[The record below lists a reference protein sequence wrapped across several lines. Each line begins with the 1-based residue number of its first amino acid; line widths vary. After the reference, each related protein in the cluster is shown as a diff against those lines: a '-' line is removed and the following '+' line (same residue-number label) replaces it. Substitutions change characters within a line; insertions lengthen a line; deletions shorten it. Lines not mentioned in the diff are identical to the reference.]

1 MNYLYLSIFIPLI
14 FLFSNKITKL
24 IKLYDYPD
32 NKRKIHSRPILIVG
46 GIFFQNIILFY
57 FLFFLFFYENNFFS
71 HFKNNHKD
79 LLILLF
85 TVSLSFIVGLYD
97 DKKNLNPLV
106 KLFLMFIIFSFSLYF
121 LSDFY
126 HLRRLNSFFDYYIYF
141 DRYSIIFTSFCF
153 VILLNATN
161 MSDGIN
167 SLTSNIFI
175 IWLFFITLFIPKD
188 NFYFFM
194 NIILILSLI
203 LFSILNFRNKCFLGD
218 SGCFVLASYLSY
230 VTVYA
235 YNKNLLYSDKNYL
248 NVESIFLLF
257 LVPGIDML
265 RLFLRRIYNGNNPF
279 KADKNH
285 FHHKLLK
292 NFGNFKAIIIYNS
305 MILIPWLVYLY
316 MSSMLPYII
325 IVVLVIYFIFIVKI
339 KKIYEKN

>member
-1 MNYLYLSIFIPLI
+1 MNNLYLLVFIPII
-14 FLFSNKITKL
+14 FLLSNKIAKS

-32 NKRKIHSRPILIVG
+32 NKRKIHSQPILIVG
-46 GIFFQNIILFY
+46 GIYFQSIILFY
-57 FLFFLFFYENNFFS
+57 FLFFLFFYENNL
-71 HFKNNHKD
+71 FKNNPKD
-79 LLILLF
+79 LLILLSA
-85 TVSLSFIVGLYD
+85 VSFSFIVGLYD
-97 DKKNLNPLV
+97 DKKNLNPLI
-106 KLFLMFIIFSFSLYF
+106 KLFLMFLIFSSFLFF

-126 HLRRLNSFFDYYIYF
+126 RLQRLNSFFDYNVYL
-141 DRYSIIFTSFCF
+141 DTYSIIFTSFCF
-153 VILLNATN
+153 VVLLNATN

-175 IWLFFITLFIPKD
+175 IWLFFITLFIPED
-188 NFYFFM
+188 NFFFFM

-218 SGCFVLASYLSY
+218 SGCFVLACYLAF
-230 VTVYA
+230 VTVYV
-235 YNKNLLYSDKNYL
+235 YNYNLLYLEINYL

-265 RLFLRRIYNGNNPF
+265 RLFLKRIYIGANPL

-305 MILIPWLVYLY
+305 LILIPWLLYLF
-316 MSSMLPYII
+316 MRSMLPYII
-325 IVVLVIYFIFIVKI
+325 FIVLVIYFVFIVKI
-339 KKIYEKN
+339 KKTI